1 MSEINVNTID
11 KATGS
16 TLNVGAAGTT
26 VNIAGTAGTGF
37 PASGA
42 ALTGSTNNTVVTVTG
57 ANAIQGEAD
66 LTFDGTNLDL
76 PDNKKIRLGTGND
89 LEVYHDANN
98 SYLKNNINSLISL
111 SAGHYWRNVA
121 DTSNSGMCIVS
132 SNVGIGEETPL
143 GKLHVKTGDSG
154 GTAHVG
160 SDELVVE
167 GSGDSGMTILSAT
180 NGDATI
186 RFGDSGNNQIGRVA
200 YNHSSNYLN
209 FWTNNSEAMRID
221 QYNNV
226 GIGTTSVNAKFEVV
240 TNINGVVAR
249 FVNDGDD
256 ANRDGIYVQGGHDNG
271 SGTTTYFLA
280 ADGDGTSTGGL
291 ETSSGTFQ
299 LFNTSDKRLKQNI
312 VDTSINGINSIKN
325 LKVRDFA
332 YKKNPTETIVGGF
345 IAQEL
350 KEVFPQAVSEGR
362 TEEKILSVSR
372 ERLVP
377 FLTKALQEAITKIET
392 LETANT
398 NKNTKITALETSVA
412 DLTTRLE
419 ALENA

>member
-1 MSEINVNTID
+1 MASEIKVNTIKD
-11 KATGS
+11 LGGNTIVSSNGS
-16 TLNVGAAGTT
+16 GTFT
-26 VNIAGTAGTGF
+26 SNLPSTT
-37 PASGA
+37 
-42 ALTGSTNNTVVTVTG
+42 LTGSTNNTITTVTG

-66 LTFDGTNLDL
+66 LTFDGDSLL
-76 PDNKKIRLGTGND
+76 
-89 LEVYHDANN
+89 V
-98 SYLKNNINSLISL
+98 KNG
-111 SAGHYWRNVA
+111 A
-121 DTSNSGMCIVS
+121 
-132 SNVGIGEETPL
+132 
-143 GKLHVKTGDSG
+143 SG
-154 GTAHVG
+154 GSGANANAN
-160 SDELVVE
+160 ELVVE
-167 GSGDSGMTILSAT
+167 NSDHGGISILTPYDKTGAIYFGDGSDDNIGMIEYPHDANCLKFTTNASERMRITSGGIVGVGANASSADLGVGVHVKTADSSASALSGADQLVLESNADCGLSILSDT
-180 NGDATI
+180 NDYGQVV
-186 RFGDSGNNQIGRVA
+186 FGDSGDNDIGKIR
-200 YNHSSNYLN
+200 YNHG
-209 FWTNNSEAMRID
+209 NNSMDVYVNGAEAMRID
-221 QYNNV
+221 QYRNV

-240 TNINGVVAR
+240 TNIDGVVAR

-392 LETANT
+392 LEAKVT
-398 NKNTKITALETSVA
+398 
-412 DLTTRLE
+412 